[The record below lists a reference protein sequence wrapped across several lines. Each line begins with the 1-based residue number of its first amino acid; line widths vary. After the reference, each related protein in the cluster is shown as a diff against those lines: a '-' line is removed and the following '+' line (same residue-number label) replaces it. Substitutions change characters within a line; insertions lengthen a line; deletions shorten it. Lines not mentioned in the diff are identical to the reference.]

1 MKKLSNA
8 AQRLKGQAMFQI
20 LAKAQELERVGKEIL
35 HFELGDPDFDTPEN
49 VVNVACE
56 ALKGGETHY
65 APSTGIRELKDVA
78 AQVTKSSR
86 GFCPDLDQLLV
97 CAGANTII
105 YYAIACTVNPG
116 EEVIV
121 PDPGFVS
128 YFSIIDYLGVTPV
141 RVQLKESN
149 EFRLNPDD
157 VEKAITD
164 KTRMIIVNSPS
175 NPTGAVMTKEELT
188 RIYEIAK
195 KYDLFLLRDEIYAR
209 MIYHEKDIDFFS
221 PSSLDHCKERTII
234 VNGFSKSF
242 AMTGWRLGVA
252 TGPSQII
259 EKMGLLL
266 ETTTSCVSPFIQRG
280 GVEALLGSQKI
291 IYEMVDEYRKRRD
304 VMVEGL
310 NSLPGVSCLKPKGA
324 FYVFPSIKETGYSS
338 QQFTELVLKKAGV
351 AVTPGPIFGNNGEGF
366 VRLCYVNS
374 VENIRR
380 AILNIRK
387 VLV

>member
-20 LAKAQELERVGKEIL
+20 LAKAQELERVGKKIL

-49 VVNVACE
+49 VVNVVCE
-56 ALKGGETHY
+56 ALKSGETHY
-65 APSTGIRELKDVA
+65 APSTGIRELKEVA

-97 CAGANTII
+97 CPGANAIL
-105 YYAIACTVNPG
+105 YYAIACTLNPG

-175 NPTGAVMTKEELT
+175 NPTGAVMTTEELT

-195 KYDLFLLRDEIYAR
+195 KYDLFLLSDEIYAR
-209 MIYHEKDIDFFS
+209 MIYHEKDIDFF
-221 PSSLDHCKERTII
+221 
-234 VNGFSKSF
+234 
-242 AMTGWRLGVA
+242 
-252 TGPSQII
+252 
-259 EKMGLLL
+259 
-266 ETTTSCVSPFIQRG
+266 
-280 GVEALLGSQKI
+280 
-291 IYEMVDEYRKRRD
+291 Y
-304 VMVEGL
+304 
-310 NSLPGVSCLKPKGA
+310 
-324 FYVFPSIKETGYSS
+324 
-338 QQFTELVLKKAGV
+338 
-351 AVTPGPIFGNNGEGF
+351 
-366 VRLCYVNS
+366 
-374 VENIRR
+374 
-380 AILNIRK
+380 
-387 VLV
+387 